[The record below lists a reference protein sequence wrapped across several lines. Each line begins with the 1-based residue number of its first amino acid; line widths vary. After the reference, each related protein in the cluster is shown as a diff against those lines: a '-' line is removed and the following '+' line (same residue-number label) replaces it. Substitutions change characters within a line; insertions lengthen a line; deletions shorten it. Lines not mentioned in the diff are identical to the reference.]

1 MIPPHVLRELRYLEI
16 ATAKKIQTPRVGP
29 YTSPARGTGFD
40 FDQHRPYQP
49 GDDVRRIDWNVTA
62 RLNAPFLR
70 QTHAERELNV
80 VIAVDLSRSMDV
92 GSARHCKKEAL
103 TFLTAS
109 LLFSAAADQINT
121 GFLAFSDAV
130 LFWSP
135 PRRGPGRA
143 WRILEGMW
151 ALKPPSA
158 GTALLPALRHLSTN
172 LKTMSVVFL
181 ISDFITDERGLFA
194 SPELRLLA
202 SRHDLIAVVLED
214 PAEVALPTGGG
225 YIRVRE
231 PETGAS
237 RVVGLSDTTRA
248 AYAESVTRR
257 RDAMVQAC
265 YRLPAECVFIQSDKS
280 ASEPLLRLL
289 ARRKRK

>member
-16 ATAKKIQTPRVGP
+16 ATSKRIQTPRLGP
-29 YTSPARGTGFD
+29 YTSPARGAGFD

-92 GSARHCKKEAL
+92 GSALHSKKETL
-103 TFLTAS
+103 TFITAS
-109 LLFSAAADQINT
+109 LLFSAAADQINI
-121 GFLAFSDAV
+121 GFLAFSDV
-130 LFWSP
+130 VQLWVP

-143 WRILEGMW
+143 WRILEGVW
-151 ALKPPSA
+151 ALEPASA
-158 GTALLPALRHLSTN
+158 GTALRPALRHLSAN

-181 ISDFITDERGLFA
+181 ISDFITDEKGLFA
-194 SPELRLLA
+194 SPEMRLLA
-202 SRHDLIAVVLED
+202 SRHDLIAVVVED
-214 PAEVALPTGGG
+214 PTEVALPPGGG

-231 PETGAS
+231 PETGAFS
-237 RVVGLSDTTRA
+237 RVGLSDTTRA
-248 AYAESVTRR
+248 AYAESVARR
-257 RDAMVQAC
+257 RNAMVRAC

-280 ASEPLLRLL
+280 ASEPLLELL
-289 ARRKRK
+289 ARRKQR

>member
-16 ATAKKIQTPRVGP
+16 ATAKRIQTPRLGS
-29 YTSPARGTGFD
+29 YTSPARGAGFD

-92 GSARHCKKEAL
+92 GSARHSKKEAL
-103 TFLTAS
+103 TSITAS

-121 GFLAFSDAV
+121 GFLAFSDIV
-130 LFWSP
+130 NLWSP

-143 WRILEGMW
+143 WRILEGVW
-151 ALKPPSA
+151 ALEPGSPR
-158 GTALLPALRHLSTN
+158 TALLPALRHLSAN

-181 ISDFITDERGLFA
+181 ISDFITDEKGLFA
-194 SPELRLLA
+194 SPEMRLLA
-202 SRHDLIAVVLED
+202 SRHDVIAVVLED
-214 PAEVALPTGGG
+214 PSEVALPAGGG
-225 YIRVRE
+225 YIRIRG
-231 PETGAS
+231 PETGDY
-237 RVVGLSDTTRA
+237 RLVGLSDSSRA
-248 AYAESVTRR
+248 SYAEAVAKRR
-257 RDAMVQAC
+257 EALVQAC
-265 YRLPAECVFIQSDKS
+265 YRLPAECVFIQSDKP
-280 ASEPLLRLL
+280 AFEPLLTLL
-289 ARRKRK
+289 ARRKQK